1 VILEGRMSAEALLEA
16 IPKHKVT
23 MFNAVPTAFNQILN
37 MPNVGDYDLSYL
49 ARGHVRQRP
58 LLSSTFQRFKDLT
71 GLEIVNGIG
80 SSESIGTQLASYL
93 PGYKPGATGWPVPGV
108 QAKIVDEQG
117 DECPPGVTGRLVV
130 KACYGTM
137 YWRNPER
144 QKEAVIDGWSLS
156 GDYAYKDEDGLYWHV
171 SRIDDIIKS
180 RGYRV
185 SPGEVEDALNELEAV
200 YESTVIGVPDPEQG
214 QRVKAFVVLKDG
226 YAGSAELVEAMR
238 AAVKKRVA
246 PYMCPS
252 EIEFVSSLPKT
263 ETGKVRRVE
272 LRELEAK
279 RAAETVGVV
288 QPASV
293 PRTGEAVP

>member
-1 VILEGRMSAEALLEA
+1 
-16 IPKHKVT
+16 
-23 MFNAVPTAFNQILN
+23 
-37 MPNVGDYDLSYL
+37 
-49 ARGHVRQRP
+49 
-58 LLSSTFQRFKDLT
+58 
-71 GLEIVNGIG
+71 
-80 SSESIGTQLASYL
+80 
-93 PGYKPGATGWPVPGV
+93 
-108 QAKIVDEQG
+108 
-117 DECPPGVTGRLVV
+117 
-130 KACYGTM
+130 M

-156 GDYAYKDEDGLYWHV
+156 GDYVYKDQDGLYWHV

-214 QRVKAFVVLKDG
+214 QRVKAFVVLKEG

-279 RAAETVGVV
+279 RAAEPVGAT
-288 QPASV
+288 QPTSR
-293 PRTGEAVP
+293 PRTGEVAP